1 MAPLADK
8 CSFLKGGDEVAS
20 GVRAVDCSG
29 HSAGL
34 TGFQIESGG
43 KSVLLFADS
52 FLHYVC
58 GIQRPDWTIGFDD
71 DQQKAVANRKKMLA
85 MLSAEKLMAIGFHM
99 PFPSIGWIDKM
110 TDGGHRWVAAS
121 YQMNV

>member
-1 MAPLADK
+1 M
-8 CSFLKGGDEVAS
+8 
-20 GVRAVDCSG
+20 
-29 HSAGL
+29 
-34 TGFQIESGG
+34 
-43 KSVLLFADS
+43 FADS

-99 PFPSIGWIDKM
+99 PFPSIGWIDK
-110 TDGGHRWVAAS
+110 TADGGHRWVAAG